1 MPGPLEGAR
10 GIETSK
16 VCGSSTW
23 TTHRASSR
31 YALRAPAEA
40 VSETWTRNVADS
52 AIAINALFSDICCLE
67 REEVGGHMTSPKPT
81 RRLASRCW
89 QPQSRIRSAGFA
101 SILPAGFPKVPERVV
116 ETVGPYPLDGG
127 RANGGV

>member
-1 MPGPLEGAR
+1 MSLFQVRLEIAGR
-10 GIETSK
+10 G
-16 VCGSSTW
+16 
-23 TTHRASSR
+23 
-31 YALRAPAEA
+31 
-40 VSETWTRNVADS
+40 VSETWTRIVADS

-67 REEVGGHMTSPKPT
+67 REEVGGRMTSPTPT
-81 RRLASRCW
+81 ASRCW

-127 RANGGV
+127 GANGGV